1 MKTLN
6 KKKIDDSY
14 KRIKSIIL
22 KTPLVTNETVN
33 RIANA
38 NVFFKL
44 ENLQY
49 TGSFKLRGALSVLSD
64 LVNEG
69 GKVNKIVAASAGN
82 YGLAIAEACKR
93 NNIPCVIYVPEN
105 ANKSKVERIKLTGSE
120 VVKIGSDF
128 DDAKLHGKKY
138 AEDAGDIFLE
148 DGDLDGM
155 HVGAGTIGTEIINSG
170 IDFDYIFV
178 PIGNGSLISGI
189 GKAFKDSKS
198 KAQIIGLIPSA
209 SPCMY
214 LALNGENYENQTA
227 DTIAD
232 GLSVRIPVMASV
244 NRVKS
249 IVDDV
254 LMVDEKLLMKAM
266 KSFIDYENLLVEP
279 SSAITLAGLSEY
291 REKFPENSKICFII
305 TGGLVDPAMVD
316 SVINSEGVI

>member
-1 MKTLN
+1 LN
-6 KKKIDDSY
+6 EVSTYEMISNENWAP
-14 KRIKSIIL
+14 
-22 KTPLVTNETVN
+22 TPLLK
-33 RIANA
+33 ANIISDHCKSEIWLKREDCTP
-38 NVFFKL
+38 VK
-44 ENLQY
+44 
-49 TGSFKLRGALSVLSD
+49 SFKLRGALSVLSD
-64 LVNEG
+64 LVNQG
-69 GKVNKIVAASAGN
+69 GKINKIVAASAGN

-138 AEDAGDIFLE
+138 AEDTGDIFLE

-244 NRVKS
+244 NRVKA

-291 REKFPENSKICFII
+291 KGKFPENSKICFII
-305 TGGLVDPAMVD
+305 TGGLVDPSMVD
-316 SVINSEGVI
+316 SVMNSEGVI

>member
-1 MKTLN
+1 M
-6 KKKIDDSY
+6 
-14 KRIKSIIL
+14 
-22 KTPLVTNETVN
+22 
-33 RIANA
+33 
-38 NVFFKL
+38 
-44 ENLQY
+44 
-49 TGSFKLRGALSVLSD
+49 
-64 LVNEG
+64 
-69 GKVNKIVAASAGN
+69 AASAGY

-138 AEDAGDIFLE
+138 AEDTGDIFLE

-155 HVGAGTIGTEIINSG
+155 HVGSGTIVTEIINSG

-189 GKAFKDSKS
+189 GKAFKDAKS

-227 DTIAD
+227 NTIAD

-244 NRVKS
+244 NRVKA

-254 LMVDEKLLMKAM
+254 LMVDEKLLKKAM

>member
-1 MKTLN
+1 MISKENWTP
-6 KKKIDDSY
+6 
-14 KRIKSIIL
+14 
-22 KTPLVTNETVN
+22 TPLLK
-33 RIANA
+33 ANIISDYF
-38 NVFFKL
+38 NSEIWLKREDCSPVK
-44 ENLQY
+44 
-49 TGSFKLRGALSVLSD
+49 SFKLRGTLSVLSD
-64 LVNEG
+64 LVKQGN
-69 GKVNKIVAASAGN
+69 KINKIVAASAGN

-93 NNIPCVIYVPEN
+93 NNISCVIYVPEN
-105 ANKSKVERIKLTGSE
+105 ANKSKVQRIKLTGSE
-120 VVKIGSDF
+120 VVKIGNDF

-178 PIGNGSLISGI
+178 PIGNGSLIAGI

-198 KAQIIGLIPSA
+198 KAQIIGLIPSE
-209 SPCMY
+209 SLSMY
-214 LALNGENYENQTA
+214 LALKGENYENQTA

-232 GLSVRIPVMASV
+232 GLSVRIPVIASV
-244 NRVKS
+244 NRVRK
-249 IVDDV
+249 IVDDILLV
-254 LMVDEKLLMKAM
+254 EEKLLLKSM

-305 TGGLVDPAMVD
+305 TGGLVDPAM
-316 SVINSEGVI
+316 IGPIMNSQGVI